1 MNILITGAPG
11 AGKTTLIQR
20 VAAQIPE
27 ARGFYTEEIR
37 EGGRRKG
44 FRLVGLP
51 GGGERVLA
59 HVDIRG
65 PRRVSKYGVDVEGFE
80 EFLGGLD
87 LGGAPVVIVD
97 EVGKMECFSGAFRSL
112 IAGLLGTEEKSS
124 HLVARHVVATIA
136 RRGTPFIEELK
147 KKARAT
153 MLEVT
158 EGNRD
163 ALVGVIM
170 SMLE

>member
-20 VAAQIPE
+20 VAAKIPE

-59 HVDIRG
+59 HVDIQS

-87 LGGAPVVIVD
+87 LGGATVVIVD

-124 HLVARHVVATIA
+124 HVVATIA